1 MLSSSNNKMVG
12 SYGDILNVL
21 ERMEQE
27 EDGVKGGEL
36 MGHSNGVRSV
46 ASMKSTAQS
55 LPPPGPH
62 GPPTISLLGADDDE
76 DENEQVR
83 PTPFRNNGR

>member
-1 MLSSSNNKMVG
+1 MVG

-27 EDGVKGGEL
+27 EDGVKGGEM

-55 LPPPGPH
+55 LPPPGQPH
-62 GPPTISLLGADDDE
+62 GPPTMSLLGADDDE

-83 PTPFRNNGR
+83 PLIHLLCSL